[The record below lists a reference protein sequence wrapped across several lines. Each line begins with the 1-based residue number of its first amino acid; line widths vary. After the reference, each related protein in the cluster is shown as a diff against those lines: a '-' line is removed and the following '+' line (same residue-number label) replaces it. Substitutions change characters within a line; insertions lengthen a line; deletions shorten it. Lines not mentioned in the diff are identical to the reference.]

1 MAVDKKVKGITIEFG
16 GDTTKLGK
24 ALKQIDDEA
33 KGVDK
38 SLKSVNNALK
48 FNPTNTEL
56 LAQKQQLLGQKIQQ
70 TKDKLTALR
79 DAQARLDDDPSV
91 DKTSQEYM
99 ELRREIIT
107 TESKLKHFEGELK
120 SLGNIKL
127 RALSEQAKEVGNKL
141 NGAAEAMRG
150 FSVAGAAVAASIG
163 TLAYKSGLLADDLNT
178 MSKRYSLSTQELQKY
193 SAAADLVDVSVDAIA
208 KSHLKLEKQMLSASG
223 GTGASAEAFAT
234 LGVNVTNAD
243 GSLRD
248 GDAVWQETIAA
259 LGNMTNETE
268 RDALAMQ
275 LMGKSA
281 SELNPL
287 IEDGG
292 ETYKNVADTLK
303 KYNLDFIDQ
312 ETLDKANAFNDQLD
326 TMKAV
331 GLVALQSVGAE
342 LAGYLG
348 PALEKV
354 AGWMGKVAE
363 WLGNLDP
370 KILTVIGVIGALV
383 AAIAPL
389 LMVLGKIAFSI
400 SSILSLASTLG
411 VSLTA
416 LAGPVGIVIGIIGA
430 LIAVGVLLYK
440 NWDKIKAA
448 AKALKDKVVSVFT
461 SMKDKVKS
469 IFAAVKTAMVTPI
482 EKAKDLIKGIIEK
495 IKGFLDFKFKLPHI
509 KLPHFAIQPEGWHLG
524 DLLKGIIPH
533 LGIDWYA
540 KGGIFNSPT
549 VAGLGDVRGG
559 EAALP
564 LDPFWER
571 MDRIVEAV
579 EDNSGQTVIN
589 VYAPEGMNVKA
600 LADEIE
606 RRMVRKQ
613 KQRER
618 AFA

>member
-1 MAVDKKVKGITIEFG
+1 MAVGKKVKGITIEFG

-540 KGGIFNSPT
+540 KGGIFKSPT

-564 LDPFWER
+564 LDPFWKR

-589 VYAPEGMNVKA
+589 VYASEGMNVKA

>member
-540 KGGIFNSPT
+540 KGGIFKSPT

-564 LDPFWER
+564 LDPFWKR

-589 VYAPEGMNVKA
+589 VYASEGMNVKA

>member
-1 MAVDKKVKGITIEFG
+1 MAVGKKVKGITIEFG

-150 FSVAGAAVAASIG
+150 FSVAGAVVAASIG

-540 KGGIFNSPT
+540 KGGIFKSPT

-564 LDPFWER
+564 LDPFWKR

-589 VYAPEGMNVKA
+589 VYASEGMNVKA